1 MVINMQK
8 IVKLYDVNPIL
19 DACGEIRELV
29 YSPNVS
35 LAYVSL
41 DGVAKKH
48 KHYIMEELYFIT
60 KGFGYITIDDVR
72 YDVCSGDSLS
82 IPKNKWHF
90 LDGTLEALVITH
102 PKFIPE
108 DLILEE

>member
-1 MVINMQK
+1 MQK
-8 IVKLYDVNPIL
+8 IVKLYNVNPIL
-19 DACGEIRELV
+19 DACGEIRELAS
-29 YSPNVS
+29 SPNVS

-48 KHYIMEELYFIT
+48 KHYVMEELYFIT
-60 KGFGYITIDDVR
+60 KGSGYVTIDDEK
-72 YDVCSGDSLS
+72 YLIKEGDSIN
-82 IPKNKWHF
+82 IPKERYHF
-90 LDGTLEALVITH
+90 LEGNLEALVITH